1 MIDFHGGSHG
11 CHLHSTVP
19 NAKPDVIVFYDVKGV
34 LFASV
39 YLKDLNKGNC
49 TNLKHI
55 LDKVYN
61 AGRIEGRDSV
71 SAKLEQARFAGY
83 VAGVKAAEKGAK
95 SENVWHAKIAKFDSG
110 YTKIY

>member
-39 YLKDLNKGNC
+39 YLEDLNKGNC

-71 SAKLEQARFAGY
+71 SAKSVSAKLEQARFAGY

-95 SENVWHAKIAKFDSG
+95 SENV
-110 YTKIY
+110 